1 MGPEVNTPALGDSAN
16 PHNEKVR
23 EGKWKPRTVDSL
35 CHFCCLFKTA
45 PRGKEGEKKKKEHRD
60 KFKILGG
67 NGERHF
73 PRQITRS
80 HEDLI
85 QLTHVHH

>member
-1 MGPEVNTPALGDSAN
+1 MEAKDS
-16 PHNEKVR
+16 R
-23 EGKWKPRTVDSL
+23 QFMSFL
-35 CHFCCLFKTA
+35 LFVQNST
-45 PRGKEGEKKKKEHRD
+45 EGEGGRKKKEHRD